1 MEKALV
7 KNYKEFLI
15 QIQKQLNLLIIT
27 LNKKE
32 QLLKK

>member
-15 QIQKQLNLLIIT
+15 QIQKQLNLLIII

-32 QLLKK
+32 QLQKK

>member
-7 KNYKEFLI
+7 KNYKELLI

>member
-7 KNYKEFLI
+7 KSYKEFLI